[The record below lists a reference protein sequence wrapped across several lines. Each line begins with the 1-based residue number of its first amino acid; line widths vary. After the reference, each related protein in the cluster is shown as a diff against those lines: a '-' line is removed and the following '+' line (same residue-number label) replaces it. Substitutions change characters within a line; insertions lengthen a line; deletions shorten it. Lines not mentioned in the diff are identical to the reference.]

1 MKLKFS
7 FVSDASLA
15 IKPSTVRVS
24 ALLQVTLLRRTDTA
38 RQWPGTSAAI
48 DLRSGA
54 PQRP

>member
-15 IKPSTVRVS
+15 NDPSTVQS
-24 ALLQVTLLRRTDTA
+24 TLLRRTDTA

-54 PQRP
+54 LQRP